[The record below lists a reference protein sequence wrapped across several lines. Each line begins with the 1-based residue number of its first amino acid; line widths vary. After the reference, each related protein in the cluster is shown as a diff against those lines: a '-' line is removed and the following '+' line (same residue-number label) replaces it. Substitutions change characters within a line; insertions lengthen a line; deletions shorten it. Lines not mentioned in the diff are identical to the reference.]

1 MLYNLLYKNRLE
13 LTKKKIKQNY
23 DKIIKITKLS
33 TFIQKLNISTFQQHF
48 KIREK
53 IKSNVK
59 NLRNHLAMIGNLD
72 SIHEFH
78 SIVYEDI

>member
-13 LTKKKIKQNY
+13 LTKKKNKIKQNY

-33 TFIQKLNISTFQQHF
+33 TFIQKLDISTFQQHF

-59 NLRNHLAMIGNLD
+59 NLRNHLTMIGNLD
-72 SIHEFH
+72 S
-78 SIVYEDI
+78 

>member
-13 LTKKKIKQNY
+13 LTKKKNKIKQNY

-72 SIHEFH
+72 S
-78 SIVYEDI
+78 

>member
-1 MLYNLLYKNRLE
+1 MYIVCYIIYYKNRLE
-13 LTKKKIKQNY
+13 LTKKKNKIKQNY

-53 IKSNVK
+53 IKSNLK
-59 NLRNHLAMIGNLD
+59 NLRNHLTMIGNLD
-72 SIHEFH
+72 S
-78 SIVYEDI
+78 